1 MQTDIELLGTFLVCA
16 IVARRV
22 RDFGN
27 KAIGVKVGW
36 IGGSISAFAFRLR
49 WPGQVEA
56 EP

>member
-1 MQTDIELLGTFLVCA
+1 MQTDIELLGTFLVGA

-22 RDFGN
+22 RDFWN

-49 WPGQVEA
+49 WPGPVEV